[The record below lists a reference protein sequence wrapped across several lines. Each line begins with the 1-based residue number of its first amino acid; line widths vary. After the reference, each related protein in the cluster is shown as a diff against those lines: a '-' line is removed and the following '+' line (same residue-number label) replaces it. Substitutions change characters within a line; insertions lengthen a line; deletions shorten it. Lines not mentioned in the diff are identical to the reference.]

1 MSGIFKKSLN
11 GGKNEHFKKTRT
23 LTIAG
28 ILTAITFLL
37 GLTPIGYIPLPTMKI
52 TILCIPVL
60 IGVLL
65 EGLGVGLWLGFV
77 FGLTSL
83 IQVFMGN
90 PLGLLMLNISIP
102 RTIIVIFIP
111 RLLVPVVAFYVH
123 KLIKLIKNNITDKIG
138 YGIAALAGS
147 MTNTF
152 FFLGSMYL
160 LFLPEMHQIAEMFA
174 TTKEGMLAVL
184 SSIVLT
190 NGVPEAIAAVIL
202 VSAICIAVT
211 AMKPKDKIS

>member
-1 MSGIFKKSLN
+1 MNVS
-11 GGKNEHFKKTRT
+11 KKTRT

-83 IQVFMGN
+83 IQVFMGS
-90 PLGLLMLNISIP
+90 PLGLLMLNLSVP
-102 RTIIVIFIP
+102 KTILVIFVP
-111 RLLVPVVAFYVH
+111 RLLVPVVAFYIH
-123 KLIKLIKNNITDKIG
+123 KAIKLIGNTITDKVG
-138 YGIAALAGS
+138 YAIAALAGS
-147 MTNTF
+147 LTNTV
-152 FFLGSMYL
+152 FFLGMMFI
-160 LFLPEMHQIAEMFA
+160 LFQPEMAQIAELFQ
-174 TTKEGMLAVL
+174 TTKEGMSAVL
-184 SSIVLT
+184 LAIVGT
-190 NGVPEAIAAVIL
+190 NGIPEAIAAVVL
-202 VSAICIAVT
+202 VTAVCIAISAIN
-211 AMKPKDKIS
+211 PKDKKVK

>member
-1 MSGIFKKSLN
+1 MNISKR
-11 GGKNEHFKKTRT
+11 TRT

-77 FGLTSL
+77 FGVTSL
-83 IQVFMGN
+83 IQIFMGS
-90 PLGLLMLNISIP
+90 PLGLLLMNLSVP
-102 RTIIVIFIP
+102 KT
-111 RLLVPVVAFYVH
+111 LLVLFVPRMLVPLVAFYVH
-123 KLIKLIKNNITDKIG
+123 KLIKLIGNKITDKVG

-147 MTNTF
+147 LTNTV
-152 FFLGSMYL
+152 FFLGMMYV
-160 LFLPEMHQIAEMFA
+160 LFQPEMGQIAELFK
-174 TTKEGMLAVL
+174 TTKEGMSAVL
-184 SSIVLT
+184 LAIVGT
-190 NGVPEAIAAVIL
+190 NGIPEAIAAVI
-202 VSAICIAVT
+202 IVT
-211 AMKPKDKIS
+211 AVCLALTSFKRKDKEKI

>member
-1 MSGIFKKSLN
+1 MNISKR
-11 GGKNEHFKKTRT
+11 TRT

-77 FGLTSL
+77 FGVTSL
-83 IQVFMGN
+83 IQIFMGS
-90 PLGLLMLNISIP
+90 PLGLLLMNLSVPKTLLVLFVP
-102 RTIIVIFIP
+102 RM
-111 RLLVPVVAFYVH
+111 LVPVVAFYVH
-123 KLIKLIKNNITDKIG
+123 KLIKLIGNKITDKVG

-147 MTNTF
+147 LTNTV
-152 FFLGSMYL
+152 FFLGMMYV
-160 LFLPEMHQIAEMFA
+160 LFQPEMGQIAELFK
-174 TTKEGMLAVL
+174 TTKEGMSAVL
-184 SSIVLT
+184 LAIVGT
-190 NGVPEAIAAVIL
+190 NGIPEAIAAVII
-202 VSAICIAVT
+202 VSAVCLALT
-211 AMKPKDKIS
+211 SFKRKDKEKI

>member
-1 MSGIFKKSLN
+1 MNIS
-11 GGKNEHFKKTRT
+11 KKTRT

-83 IQVFMGN
+83 IQVFMGS
-90 PLGLLMLNISIP
+90 PLGLLMLNLSVP
-102 RTIIVIFIP
+102 KTILVIFIP
-111 RLLVPVVAFYVH
+111 RLLVPVVAFYIH
-123 KLIKLIKNNITDKIG
+123 KAIKLIGNTITDKVG
-138 YGIAALAGS
+138 YAIAALAGS
-147 MTNTF
+147 LANTV
-152 FFLGSMYL
+152 FFLGMMFV
-160 LFLPEMHQIAEMFA
+160 LFQPEMAQIAELFQ
-174 TTKEGMLAVL
+174 TTKEGMSAVL
-184 SSIVLT
+184 LAIVGT
-190 NGVPEAIAAVIL
+190 NGIPEAIAAVVL
-202 VSAICIAVT
+202 VTAVCIAISAINN
-211 AMKPKDKIS
+211 PKDKKIK

>member
-1 MSGIFKKSLN
+1 MNIS
-11 GGKNEHFKKTRT
+11 KKTRT

-83 IQVFMGN
+83 LQVFMGS
-90 PLGLLMLNISIP
+90 PLGLLMLNLSVP
-102 RTIIVIFIP
+102 KTILVIFIP
-111 RLLVPVVAFYVH
+111 RLLVPVVAFYIH
-123 KLIKLIKNNITDKIG
+123 KAIKLVGNSITDKVG
-138 YGIAALAGS
+138 YAIAALAGS
-147 MTNTF
+147 LTNTV
-152 FFLGSMYL
+152 FFLGMMFV
-160 LFLPEMHQIAEMFA
+160 LFQPEMAQIAELFQ
-174 TTKEGMLAVL
+174 TTKEGMSAVL
-184 SSIVLT
+184 LAIVGT
-190 NGVPEAIAAVIL
+190 NGIPEAIAAVVL
-202 VSAICIAVT
+202 VTAVCIAISAINN
-211 AMKPKDKIS
+211 PRDKKVK